1 VVDVAIDESGNIYVV
16 EMTSGYADL
25 LPVTFD
31 LFDPDA
37 PPLHGGYKRYSGRV
51 TLYPADGGPPRVL
64 ADGLD
69 TPSNITLA
77 PDGALFVST
86 GQGTPGR
93 PIPGPDGPTTI
104 VGEIV
109 RITNFLSETEH
120 QRPGGD

>member
-1 VVDVAIDESGNIYVV
+1 
-16 EMTSGYADL
+16 
-25 LPVTFD
+25 
-31 LFDPDA
+31 
-37 PPLHGGYKRYSGRV
+37 V
-51 TLYPADGGPPRVL
+51 TLYPADGRPPRVL

-93 PIPGPDGPTTI
+93 PIPGPDGLTKI
-104 VGEIV
+104 IGEIV